1 MKSKDLFVLLVA
13 GCIFL
18 VGPVSAETVSQ
29 DLPVAF
35 LPEKSYQF
43 QPVPEGTE
51 ITHTFKIQNK
61 GSAPLQ
67 ILKIIP
73 GWGCTTVSF
82 TRQIPPGGEG
92 IIKIKGDTT
101 DYGGRKFSRNI
112 IVETNDPK
120 HPKLYLKIFGNVEN
134 FAVIKPKHVRLAGPV
149 GTELKAVVTI
159 IPGKKYPFQITDT
172 KAEKGKNI
180 QFELKQIT
188 RENRPAY
195 LLTVENTKKTKGR
208 YRDKIR
214 LYTDSTIRP
223 QISIWVFGH
232 IEDAKKKGK
241 K

>member
-1 MKSKDLFVLLVA
+1 
-13 GCIFL
+13 
-18 VGPVSAETVSQ
+18 
-29 DLPVAF
+29 
-35 LPEKSYQF
+35 
-43 QPVPEGTE
+43 
-51 ITHTFKIQNK
+51 
-61 GSAPLQ
+61 
-67 ILKIIP
+67 
-73 GWGCTTVSF
+73 
-82 TRQIPPGGEG
+82 
-92 IIKIKGDTT
+92 
-101 DYGGRKFSRNI
+101 
-112 IVETNDPK
+112 
-120 HPKLYLKIFGNVEN
+120 
-134 FAVIKPKHVRLAGPV
+134 
-149 GTELKAVVTI
+149 VTI